1 MLLAVSPLLFSC
13 GMQGDFG
20 FKKFGDDTYRRID
33 GKAEFPAGEEVEW
46 VFLFKKNYGV
56 RLIGIIY
63 QKKELVWV
71 DVRTDSASISELK
84 KSMPAVYGTIKDLP
98 PGDYR
103 LVVTDVRDDNRI
115 IAAKEFSIYQDDEED
130 NDGRPIVT
138 P

>member
-1 MLLAVSPLLFSC
+1 ME
-13 GMQGDFG
+13 GEFG

-33 GKAEFPAGEEVEW
+33 GRAEFPASDEVAW
-46 VFLFKKNYGV
+46 VFLFKKNYGD

-71 DVRTDSASISELK
+71 DVRTDSAAISELK
-84 KSMPAVYGTIKDLP
+84 KSMPAVYGTIKGLT

-103 LVVTDVRDDNRI
+103 LIITDVRDDNRI
-115 IAAKEFSIYQDDEED
+115 IAVKEFSIYQDEEED
-130 NDGRPIVT
+130 DDGRPIVT